1 MSLGCIGEGARA
13 PGRYLAALELVG
25 EKTEE
30 AEELRDDLDEVKVRG
45 VLPNAHAVSMQR

>member
-1 MSLGCIGEGARA
+1 MSLGYVGEGAR
-13 PGRYLAALELVG
+13 RYLAALELVG